1 MSKILVLQGVP
12 ASGKTTWAREFV
24 KGKTDWVI
32 VNRDSLRN
40 MRGDYLI
47 SSQEDYI
54 SDIEQSAVE
63 FALKRNL
70 NIIIDATNLNPNTVN
85 KWKTIS
91 SNYNAEIEFKEF
103 KITFKEAVERD
114 SKREKPVGEKVIK
127 RFFRM
132 YYPEQ
137 LANESLQ
144 TVQHYRIP
152 INNGLPQAVIC
163 DIDGTLAWMQNRSPY
178 DYTKVKN
185 DFYDDGLVRLLTK
198 LCNQGIQLIIVS
210 GREASDQCTQDTLD
224 WLNKK
229 FDNFIFYQRRQ
240 KDYRPD
246 EIIKE
251 EIYHTCIEDRYD
263 IMCVFDDRNKVVNMW
278 RNLGLLCCQ
287 VNEGDF

>member
-114 SKREKPVGEKVIK
+114 SKRENPVGEKVIK

-137 LANESLQ
+137 LVNESLQ

-152 INNGLPQAVIC
+152 INNGLPKAVIC

-178 DYTKVKN
+178 DYTKVKD
-185 DFYDDGLVRLLTK
+185 DFYDDGLVRLLIK
-198 LCNQGIQLIIVS
+198 LYNQGIQLIIVS

-224 WLNKK
+224 WLHKK

-251 EIYHTCIEDRYD
+251 EIYHNCIEGQYD

>member
-47 SSQEDYI
+47 NSQEDYI

-63 FALKRNL
+63 CALKRNL
-70 NIIIDATNLNPNTVN
+70 NVIIDATNLNPKTVN

-114 SKREKPVGEKVIK
+114 SKRENPVGEKVIK

-132 YYPEQ
+132 YYLEQ

-224 WLNKK
+224 WLHKK

-240 KDYRPD
+240 KDYRSD

-251 EIYHTCIEDRYD
+251 EIYHTCIENTYD